1 MCLYK
6 ALGNINVVDISNFV
20 SYFFYFSVYLF
31 TSRASQNI
39 IIMWDKYTYTCMYV
53 VYISIERTCTHM
65 SVQLGSVIP
74 DFIWFFYYCV
84 SYTTHAIQNTHMLF
98 FIFHSMGGG
107 VNLLFFY
114 AYPRWHPL
122 WSKEE
127 EEAKKAATHN
137 SPHGVNFKTQSFCL
151 FFFEKTK
158 WNISTHFTH
167 LKMWHMHRL
176 LSLSLFYHILS
187 VCEYR
192 FCLIFYTFTS
202 LISKEQLFLRLNVSL
217 CNVRMKNRRS
227 IGVDFHNISI
237 SLSLSLSPII
247 FVKHQSCDRRRKKDA
262 ERTHESSN
270 AYHF

>member
-1 MCLYK
+1 MFFSSPPCESVKVCCSLLLFPVPLYFFCSKHTREYICMCLYK

-65 SVQLGSVIP
+65 SVQLGCVIP

-127 EEAKKAATHN
+127 EEEE
-137 SPHGVNFKTQSFCL
+137 
-151 FFFEKTK
+151 EK
-158 WNISTHFTH
+158 
-167 LKMWHMHRL
+167 
-176 LSLSLFYHILS
+176 
-187 VCEYR
+187 
-192 FCLIFYTFTS
+192 
-202 LISKEQLFLRLNVSL
+202 
-217 CNVRMKNRRS
+217 
-227 IGVDFHNISI
+227 
-237 SLSLSLSPII
+237 
-247 FVKHQSCDRRRKKDA
+247 
-262 ERTHESSN
+262 SSDT
-270 AYHF
+270 